1 MTRRNAR
8 WDVRGALLI
17 STPQPNHRQK
27 FDARPLSS
35 RGVKFRFRRT
45 GAVRQASMVG
55 WAFYPSETARANTE
69 NARDRIESGSSTGAL
84 AGLVAEDSTTFP
96 SCRVL
101 YSDRSTRRINR
112 GRETMRD
119 DPWTAANRDKEQL
132 KVTIRPT
139 RRQTAETAS
148 PPSKPTVSGPFW
160 TGKKSVP
167 DVPNPQGVIA
177 ARQRTDD

>member
-1 MTRRNAR
+1 VTRWMWKRSHGRASEAPPHER
-8 WDVRGALLI
+8 GGYRYVRPTATASRLD
-17 STPQPNHRQK
+17 STQRRRPTSKHGRVGLPSVRDSASQHRE
-27 FDARPLSS
+27 RPGSNRERLEH
-35 RGVKFRFRRT
+35 RR
-45 GAVRQASMVG
+45 
-55 WAFYPSETARANTE
+55 
-69 NARDRIESGSSTGAL
+69 
-84 AGLVAEDSTTFP
+84 AGGFFVAEDSTTFP

-101 YSDRSTRRINR
+101 YFDRSTRRISR

-132 KVTIRPT
+132 KVTIRST
-139 RRQTAETAS
+139 RKQTAETAS

-167 DVPNPQGVIA
+167 DVPNPQGVID